1 MGGTI
6 EAETPHNI
14 ERQDRAECGKGY
26 IALGVGGYTTQK
38 MYILGAG
45 GHHTYFLDGPQT
57 QRGIQKPIWLG
68 GWDDWVVFFQEIFL
82 LCGSIWEAVT
92 CHILSLAE
100 NQRWSQVRQ
109 YKNVYTPSSR

>member
-57 QRGIQKPIWLG
+57 QTQRGVQKPIWFG
-68 GWDDWVVFFQEIFL
+68 G
-82 LCGSIWEAVT
+82 
-92 CHILSLAE
+92 
-100 NQRWSQVRQ
+100 
-109 YKNVYTPSSR
+109 